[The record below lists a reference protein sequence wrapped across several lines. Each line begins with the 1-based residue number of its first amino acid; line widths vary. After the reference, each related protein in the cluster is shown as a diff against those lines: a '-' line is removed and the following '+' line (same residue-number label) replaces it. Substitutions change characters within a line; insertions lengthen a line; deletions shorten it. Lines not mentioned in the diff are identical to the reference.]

1 MQVVVL
7 AGGFGTRLR
16 PWTYEIP
23 KPILPMLDKTLL
35 EHVVEVVPS
44 DKVDEVVVA
53 GGYKVDDIEAY
64 FKAADV
70 PYDVRIVKETEPLG
84 TGGAL
89 GNCRDVVSGQFVCLN
104 GDIVSSLDMQ
114 VGLDLHQKN
123 GGIGTLALWEVED
136 PTRFGIVGLDDEQ
149 RITQFKEKPAP
160 EEVFSNLI
168 NAGSYLFEDD
178 IFDYIPLGR
187 SSLERQVFPVL
198 AEERKLN
205 GFSFDG
211 YFIDAGTPKSWSL
224 GVEASIAH
232 ERWKGG
238 KRIDSNWHAD
248 DSVSIQGDSNVENT
262 MLSTGASITSA
273 ELNKCSLLNNVQV
286 GTNSKLNETLIG
298 RNSTIGKNCT
308 LDNVVVDHNS
318 IVPDNTVL
326 SDAQWPLSRVIERKI
341 SRRISVWDYHAAPH
355 CCQFQNL
362 CDGHGSEGSRFG
374 TSDGTSIKGSC
385 EDDCRRLCL

>member
-16 PWTYEIP
+16 PWTREIP

-64 FKAADV
+64 FDKADV

-104 GDIVSSLDMQ
+104 GDIISSLDMQ

-123 GGIGTLALWEVED
+123 GGVGTLALWEVQD
-136 PTRFGIVGLDDEQ
+136 PTRFGIVGLDDDQ

-187 SSLERQVFPVL
+187 SSLEREVFPVL

-232 ERWKGG
+232 KRWKGG

-248 DSVSIQGDSNVENT
+248 DSVNIHGDSNVENS

-273 ELNKCSLLNNVQV
+273 HLSKCSLLSNVRI
-286 GTNSKLNETLIG
+286 GAHSKLNETLIG

-308 LDNVVVDHNS
+308 LDNVVVDHDS
-318 IVPDNTVL
+318 TVPDNTVL
-326 SDAQWPLSRVIERKI
+326 SNAQWPLIE
-341 SRRISVWDYHAAPH
+341 
-355 CCQFQNL
+355 
-362 CDGHGSEGSRFG
+362 
-374 TSDGTSIKGSC
+374 
-385 EDDCRRLCL
+385 

>member
-35 EHVVEVVPS
+35 EHVVEVVPN

-64 FKAADV
+64 FKEADV
-70 PYDVRIVKETEPLG
+70 PYDVRIVRETEPLG

-136 PTRFGIVGLDDEQ
+136 PTRFGIVGLDHQQ
-149 RITQFKEKPAP
+149 RITRFKEKPAP

-187 SSLERQVFPVL
+187 SSLEREVFPVL

-224 GVEASIAH
+224 GVQASIAH

-238 KRIDSNWHAD
+238 KQIDSNWHAD
-248 DSVSIQGDSNVENT
+248 DSVSIRGDSNVENS
-262 MLSTGASITSA
+262 MLSTGASVTSA
-273 ELNKCSLLNNVQV
+273 HLSKCSLLNNVQV

-298 RNSTIGKNCT
+298 RNSTIGENCT
-308 LDNVVVDHNS
+308 LDNVVVDHDS

-326 SDAQWPLSRVIERKI
+326 SDTQWPLVE
-341 SRRISVWDYHAAPH
+341 
-355 CCQFQNL
+355 
-362 CDGHGSEGSRFG
+362 
-374 TSDGTSIKGSC
+374 
-385 EDDCRRLCL
+385 